1 MAPYNNIPGIND
13 YFVKRP
19 IPGRQYMETGSIPIS
34 LFAHR
39 AVLLGLVRR
48 SIIKKING
56 KSRFCLFYCRSDLPT
71 WGQVIGICARPD
83 LT

>member
-1 MAPYNNIPGIND
+1 MAPFNNIPGIND

-39 AVLLGLVRR
+39 AVLLGSVRR
-48 SIIKKING
+48 NIIIIINLIG
-56 KSRFCLFYCRSDLPT
+56 DPDFVSFIAGQTCRPGVRS
-71 WGQVIGICARPD
+71 
-83 LT
+83 

>member
-1 MAPYNNIPGIND
+1 MAPFNNIPGIND

-48 SIIKKING
+48 NIIIINLIG
-56 KSRFCLFYCRSDLPT
+56 DPDFVSFIAGQTCRPGVRS
-71 WGQVIGICARPD
+71 
-83 LT
+83 